1 MSLFDHAL
9 ARALPILPRPVV
21 RRVSAPY
28 IAGSDLADARRVVAE
43 LNAEGKLATVDVLGE
58 EIADAG
64 EAEATARAYQDVLA
78 ALSEDDLDA
87 GISVKPTGLGLTL
100 GYDLCRAN
108 LEGVVRH
115 AATLGS
121 FVSIDMEDTA
131 RTDDTLRLYRDQ
143 REAGFENVGVV
154 LQACLR
160 RTQGDIRALA
170 DLRPSIR
177 LCKGAYAEPA
187 AIAFQG
193 SEEVRAA
200 CVTALDALLDVG
212 CYVAV
217 ATHDEWLIGQSLE
230 RFRGLGPESY
240 ELQMLLGVREE
251 RAAELVRAGHRVRVY
266 VPFGSRW
273 YEYSLRRLQENPR
286 LAGMI
291 AGDVIRR
298 AVPGL
303 RPR

>member
-1 MSLFDHAL
+1 MSLLDHAL
-9 ARALPILPRPVV
+9 ARALPTVPRAVV
-21 RRVSAPY
+21 RRVSARY
-28 IAGSDLADARRVVAE
+28 IAGPALADARRVVAE

-58 EIADAG
+58 EITTAG
-64 EAEATARAYQDVLA
+64 EAEAIAQTYRNVLA
-78 ALSEDDLDA
+78 ALAEDRLDA
-87 GISVKPTGLGLTL
+87 GISVKPTALGLKL
-100 GYDLCRAN
+100 GYDLCRRN
-108 LEGVVRH
+108 LEAVVRD
-115 AATLGS
+115 AATLGR
-121 FVSIDMEDTA
+121 FVSIDMEDTTC
-131 RTDDTLRLYRDQ
+131 TDDTLRLYRDL
-143 REAGFENVGVV
+143 REAALENVGVV

-160 RTQGDIRALA
+160 RTRGDIRALA
-170 DLRPSIR
+170 ELRPSVR

-200 CVTALDALLDVG
+200 CVTALDALLEAG

-230 RFRGLGPESY
+230 RFRGLGPEQY

-251 RAAELVRAGHRVRVY
+251 RAAELVRDGHRLRVY

-286 LAGMI
+286 MAGMI

-303 RPR
+303 KPR